1 MKIILSRFFYILKY
15 LLFLVAFALVLFG
28 IIMTYKRLDK
38 SLVEG
43 IYIFVPFLLVFI
55 VLIVDLFIPR
65 NKEIKNNL
73 LLQFVSVMIFAVII
87 VIGIRAKFD
96 TNMLL
101 YYKYG
106 IDYNPLYFSDNLPF
120 VLILLYFL
128 FFAYGLIIVN
138 HLMNKRRAEKPLV
151 LKN

>member
-87 VIGIRAKFD
+87 AIGIRAKFD